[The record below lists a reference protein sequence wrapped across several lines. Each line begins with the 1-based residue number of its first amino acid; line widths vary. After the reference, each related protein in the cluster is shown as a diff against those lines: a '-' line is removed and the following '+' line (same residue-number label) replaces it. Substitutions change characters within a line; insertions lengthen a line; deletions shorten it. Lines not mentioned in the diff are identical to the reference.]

1 MPLLTGAS
9 SVVSPHKPIKVLHV
23 LAPMSEGGLER
34 VVTMLA
40 LGQKAEG
47 AQVAAVVD
55 QTEASSHAFVRR
67 LASLE
72 IPVTVVA
79 VPPRHYYAE
88 YAELRGLLDRLQP
101 DIVHTH
107 GSRADIVGGL
117 AARRGGTK
125 HVSTVHGFT
134 GGGLRN
140 RLYEFLQRWALRSAD
155 GVIAVSSP
163 LVERLASAGLARQRI
178 HLVPNGYLA
187 AGKLLE
193 RRAARDL
200 LSLPAD
206 TPIIGWVGRLSLE
219 KGADVMIEALAL
231 SDQSWRLS
239 IIGDGPQSDVLR
251 ARARDLGVANRISW
265 HGSVADAALLLRAF
279 DVFVLS
285 SRTEGT
291 PIILFEAMH
300 AGIPIVATSVGGVP
314 DVISA
319 AHAVLVPPENPRL
332 IADAIDHIRV
342 DQNAAL
348 QRSAR
353 ALQRVT
359 DAYGHARWIASTR
372 AVYETVLR

>member
-140 RLYEFLQRWALRSAD
+140 RLYEFRQRWALRSAD
-155 GVIAVSSP
+155 AVIAVSSP